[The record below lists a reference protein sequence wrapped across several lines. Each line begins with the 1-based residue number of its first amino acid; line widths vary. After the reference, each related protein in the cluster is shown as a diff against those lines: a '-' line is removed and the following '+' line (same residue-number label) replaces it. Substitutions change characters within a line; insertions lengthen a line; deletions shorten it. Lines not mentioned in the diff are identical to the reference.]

1 MELVKGWNRMQFTNW
16 SWDQNVRWSSIQQT
30 LREARRAPM
39 APHRRHR
46 LIHRRHRLCRRW
58 PSASARRH
66 SSRRGKSSG
75 GEGRMTTSSGV
86 TARRRE
92 DDTTGRTTT
101 SSGVTARR
109 RQDKSSASAAKMTSQ
124 RSREVPA
131 APHQGGRREI
141 ERGAAGPRGRRRT
154 STVREDPYLKFTE
167 QDLVGEE
174 TN

>member
-1 MELVKGWNRMQFTNW
+1 MTT
-16 SWDQNVRWSSIQQT
+16 SSGVT
-30 LREARRAPM
+30 ARRREDDGKIGRG
-39 APHRRHR
+39 RREDDGKLGR
-46 LIHRRHRLCRRW
+46 GRREDDDELGRCNLD
-58 PSASARRH
+58 
-66 SSRRGKSSG
+66 KSLG
-75 GEGRMTTSSGV
+75 AEGRMTTSSGV
-86 TARRRE
+86 TARRGE